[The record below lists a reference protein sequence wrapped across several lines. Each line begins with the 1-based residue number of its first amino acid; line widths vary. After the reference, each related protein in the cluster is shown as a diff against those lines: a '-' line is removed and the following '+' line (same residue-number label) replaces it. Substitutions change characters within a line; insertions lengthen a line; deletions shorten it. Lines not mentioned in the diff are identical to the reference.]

1 MQKRADELK
10 PSETV
15 LFYGTPYKVRSV
27 IVRSDRAEVAFHNVN
42 AEQPYSYER
51 GQMMEV
57 VA

>member
-10 PSETV
+10 ASDIV
-15 LFYGTPYKVRSV
+15 MFYGEPYKVRSV

-57 VA
+57 IA